1 VFRDA
6 VLVAAKDLRV
16 EARSRVIANQVLPLG
31 FLVLVLFAFAIDPDS
46 GMLARAAGG
55 LFWIAVLFAALLALQ
70 RAFAIESAD
79 ANRDA
84 LRLSGLDGA
93 GIFVG
98 KAAAVGFQLVVLE
111 ALLLAG
117 LFVLYGVDIDGP
129 LVPALLLLFA
139 ASVAAT
145 GGLAA
150 AGTLYAALA
159 AGLRVRET
167 LLPLLLLPVLAPVLI
182 GATRAFES
190 ALQGVPGEGWPWVGL
205 LALFGAVYTATGLFA
220 FGALLEES

>member
-6 VLVAAKDLRV
+6 ALVAAKDLRI
-16 EARSRVIANQVLPLG
+16 EAKSRVITNQVLPLA
-31 FLVLVLFAFAIDPDS
+31 FLVLVLFAFAVDPDS
-46 GMLARAAGG
+46 GILIRAAAG

-84 LRLSGLDGA
+84 LRLSGLDAA
-93 GIFVG
+93 GVFVG
-98 KAAAVGFQLVVLE
+98 KAAAVGAQLAVLE

-117 LFVLYGVDIDGP
+117 VFVLYGVDIDGAV
-129 LVPALLLLFA
+129 VPAVMLLA
-139 ASVAAT
+139 VASVAAT

>member
-6 VLVAAKDLRV
+6 ALVAAKDLRV
-16 EARSRVIANQVLPLG
+16 EARSRVITNQVLPLA
-31 FLVLVLFAFAIDPDS
+31 FLVLVLFAFAVDPDS
-46 GMLARAAGG
+46 GILARAGAG

-93 GIFVG
+93 GVFVG
-98 KAAAVGFQLVVLE
+98 KAAAVGAQLLVLE
-111 ALLLAG
+111 ALLLVG
-117 LFVLYGVDIDGP
+117 LFVLYGVEIDGP
-129 LVPALLLLFA
+129 LLPGLALLLVT
-139 ASVAAT
+139 SVAAT
-145 GGLAA
+145 TGLAA

-159 AGLRVRET
+159 TGLRVRET

-190 ALQGVPGEGWPWVGL
+190 ALQGVPGEGWAWVGL
-205 LALFGAVYTATGLFA
+205 LAVFGAIYTATGLLA

>member
-6 VLVAAKDLRV
+6 ALVTAKDLRI
-16 EARSRVIANQVLPLG
+16 EARSRVITNQVLPLG
-31 FLVLVLFAFAIDPDS
+31 FLVLVLFAFAVDPDS
-46 GMLARAAGG
+46 GILTRAAAG

-93 GIFVG
+93 GVFIG
-98 KAAAVGFQLVVLE
+98 KVVAVGVQLAVLE

-117 LFVLYGVDIDGP
+117 LFVLYGVDIEGP
-129 LVPALLLLFA
+129 VLPAVVLLVV

-220 FGALLEES
+220 FGAMLEES